1 MGVEDKTHKL
11 IGVTNFID
19 EADLGQKIYTALG
32 YTINVELTYFKHNDG
47 NREIDLGIL
56 YIPNSQK
63 ICVSPKTY
71 TGVNKTII
79 QSDVVYVRRNTSSV
93 IANSEDLQELA
104 YKILKKGK
112 YEFSDRDKEI
122 IERNKKFAKS
132 SERLYQYL
140 EGRYKF
146 SSIGFSNKLN
156 EIFSNQTDYNK
167 LEFATLLG
175 LDEDKIDAYF
185 DGYAVPK
192 LEHILRATEV
202 FKLPMDFFFQPTINK
217 RKPLWYSPM
226 VAYCVIDKV
235 IDKRNLFNIDYGNF
249 FREVFID
256 MTKSIYR
263 FYKWLNSN
271 RIEKPTDEIELM
283 FSDYDPLDDYVI
295 SLSDEELDKY
305 KRHLS
310 TQFYKLLQIARDGDT
325 DGDRDGEYLYP
336 EEKIVLSLIGYEDE
350 FICRI
355 INEAIKE
362 IVVNDGKNI
371 EIEYHFFYELK
382 NLLKR
387 GRSYNAN
394 AVKLELGKEEKFK

>member
-1 MGVEDKTHKL
+1 MVASKEKFFEILALNREDNKWDFKQDIKFKPKEQFYELLKDILAFSNSGGGHLLLGVEDKTHKL

-71 TGVNKTII
+71 TGENKTII

-226 VAYCVIDKV
+226 VAV
-235 IDKRNLFNIDYGNF
+235 
-249 FREVFID
+249 
-256 MTKSIYR
+256 KSI
-263 FYKWLNSN
+263 
-271 RIEKPTDEIELM
+271 
-283 FSDYDPLDDYVI
+283 
-295 SLSDEELDKY
+295 
-305 KRHLS
+305 
-310 TQFYKLLQIARDGDT
+310 
-325 DGDRDGEYLYP
+325 
-336 EEKIVLSLIGYEDE
+336 
-350 FICRI
+350 
-355 INEAIKE
+355 
-362 IVVNDGKNI
+362 
-371 EIEYHFFYELK
+371 
-382 NLLKR
+382 
-387 GRSYNAN
+387 
-394 AVKLELGKEEKFK
+394 